1 MKIATE
7 LHRPTWVSLP
17 LVDAILRDD
26 VLISFITP
34 PEFQTEPLF
43 DIKQPMFLSPYI
55 ILGITIFP
63 IFVLHKAI
71 INNLKSVKTMKKL
84 ISLVAMMFIASLT
97 MFASAQDIVGKW
109 RVDTEAIVAGTE
121 MEDAKFDMV
130 FTYAEDKSGTCNVV
144 MDMTQPID
152 ATTKMRIELRVDLS
166 FRWELEGDQLTSTPS
181 DIDIELGDISFIPS
195 NPEQEAAIPMLR
207 QMFEQQFKANKEQIA
222 KEIGIESGTLTIESL
237 TADRMVII
245 GEKGDRSTLIRIE

>member
-1 MKIATE
+1 MTLTI
-7 LHRPTWVSLP
+7 
-17 LVDAILRDD
+17 AILT
-26 VLISFITP
+26 TP
-34 PEFQTEPLF
+34 KLF
-43 DIKQPMFLSPYI
+43 DIKQPMYLSPYI

-97 MFASAQDIVGKW
+97 MFASAQDIIGKW
-109 RVDTEAIVAGTE
+109 SVDTEAIVAGTE

-130 FTYAEDKSGTCNVV
+130 ITYAEDKSGTCNVV
-144 MDMTQPID
+144 MGMTQPID

-207 QMFEQQFKANKEQIA
+207 QMFEQQFEANKEQIA